1 MSRAKRGN
9 DPSEM
14 ISPGITLQR
23 GLLQRFDAWWKGR
36 YATRSEAS
44 RAAIIK
50 LREGDDP
57 KPRPKQPLATEVP
70 SQ

>member
-1 MSRAKRGN
+1 
-9 DPSEM
+9 M

-23 GLLQRFDAWWKGR
+23 GLLERFDAWWKGR
-36 YATRSEAS
+36 YATRSEAI

-50 LREGDDP
+50 LMESDD
-57 KPRPKQPLATEVP
+57 PRPKQPLATEVP

>member
-1 MSRAKRGN
+1 MSRAKRDN

-23 GLLQRFDAWWKGR
+23 GLLERFDAWWKGR
-36 YATRSEAS
+36 YATRSEAI

-50 LREGDDP
+50 LMESDD
-57 KPRPKQPLATEVP
+57 PRPKQPLATEVP